1 MEVGTLMG
9 TNELAIPMG
18 ASDVPTERIFGS
30 DRARVFQA
38 ATALAPT
45 ARSAFTASKGVLIGL
60 CLMAFTLG
68 ILLTS
73 TVDRARPAPPPP
85 MARAQELPPVALPAV
100 PEVVPVAAPPSVE
113 PIVVAAEPA
122 VVLDAPV
129 QRRAILRPARE
140 ARARTARSRR
150 SAPAVEAAAPETDAP
165 VVAPEAPR
173 PPAKKWVDPFA
184 D

>member
-73 TVDRARPAPPPP
+73 TVDRARPVPPP
-85 MARAQELPPVALPAV
+85 MARAQEPPPVALPAV
-100 PEVVPVAAPPSVE
+100 PVVVPVPAPPSVE
-113 PIVVAAEPA
+113 PIVAAAEPA

-129 QRRAILRPARE
+129 QRRAILMPARE
-140 ARARTARSRR
+140 ARVRTAHSRR
-150 SAPAVEAAAPETDAP
+150 SAPAVEAATPEAA
-165 VVAPEAPR
+165 APEAPR
-173 PPAKKWVDPFA
+173 PAAKKWVDPFA

>member
-45 ARSAFTASKGVLIGL
+45 AGSAFTASKGVLIGL

-73 TVDRARPAPPPP
+73 TVDRARTAPPPP
-85 MARAQELPPVALPAV
+85 IARAQELPPVALPAV
-100 PEVVPVAAPPSVE
+100 PVVVPVSAPSVE
-113 PIVVAAEPA
+113 PIVVAAEA
-122 VVLDAPV
+122 ALVLDAPV
-129 QRRAILRPARE
+129 QRRAILKPARE
-140 ARARTARSRR
+140 ARVRTAHSRR
-150 SAPAVEAAAPETDAP
+150 SAPAVEAAAPETAAP

-173 PPAKKWVDPFA
+173 QPAKKWVDPFA